1 MSARDEYG
9 QYSWC
14 RLCNLAMPTTH
25 IREHEAEVEAATEL
39 AIVDDNADEAA
50 TAAKDDTNE

>member
-1 MSARDEYG
+1 MNRDDEYG
-9 QYSWC
+9 QYGWC

-39 AIVDDNADEAA
+39 AIVDDNADAPIAA
-50 TAAKDDTNE
+50 DKDDTQ